1 MLPGRTVLLLFTFLI
16 LSATGLAH
24 AGFFDQL
31 VNDAKK
37 TIEDSIQNTTSG
49 TPDNHSGVATG
60 DHSVAES
67 QAGQSNSATSVNTV
81 QAVYDK
87 SQVREIQ
94 QGLNS
99 IGYNAGTPDGLYGSG
114 TRQAIESFQL
124 DTGLVADGK
133 PSSTLLAQ
141 IKDRQMDSPAAAAS
155 GGSAYRPDSPQ
166 ELGRAAYRAT
176 LHYHPEVLDDEK
188 WLKDSAYRL
197 FPEESVSFTGNE
209 FAWQKNKAAMKQKI
223 LNQIDN
229 PPLTLTA
236 SWLNQSGGY
245 LVVGNYD
252 FDKKGF
258 KILSAKISPPGV
270 GDNRPY
276 TGKLLKAIRSKGWLP
291 VPQDKAEKIAT
302 TGNRRLYGEFD
313 FTITGAKK
321 YLLKGE
327 IKLLSEFS
335 IEKIGFYSLQ
345 NQKYDYV
352 GTLDIPDIAEKKTET
367 APAPQSQKT
376 GSAGKIVQQPQPV
389 EKTAPVKEK
398 VEEKPAAV
406 AESVPADPY
415 SRANSGQAFG
425 PDVVNIRLGMT
436 LEQAENEISQ
446 RKEIM
451 KIINGRPPR
460 PFASARMFVLKPG
473 DEFIGLMTL
482 NTPHGERIASINRT
496 VYFDPENSPSQTAVV
511 SSIEKKYGTPS
522 YKYDSAGQFNRT
534 WLTDSNNKLFTST
547 GSELRGCEDTFS
559 GSGRDVWLDNGQY
572 YQWTMPWRERQF
584 MGVRNGQS
592 VANLKESEDK
602 NVFGCGPANKVSYSE
617 NGGMLTGPSL
627 NIQVYDPAWVIAEYR
642 KSERKEVSEGVK
654 DLDL

>member
-1 MLPGRTVLLLFTFLI
+1 MLPRRTVLLFFTFSI
-16 LSATGLAH
+16 LSMTGLAH

-37 TIEDSIQNTTSG
+37 TVEDTIQNSNGDTSNNHNGVETSG
-49 TPDNHSGVATG
+49 
-60 DHSVAES
+60 HSVTDS
-67 QAGQSNSATSVNTV
+67 QAGQPKSTTSGNTV
-81 QAVYDK
+81 HTVYDK

-99 IGYNAGTPDGLYGSG
+99 LGYNAGTPDGLYGQG
-114 TRQAIESFQL
+114 TRQAIESFQH
-124 DTGLVADGK
+124 DNGLVADGK

-141 IKDRQMDSPAAAAS
+141 IKDKQKKSPAAAAP
-155 GGSAYRPDSPQ
+155 GGAASMPESPQ

-176 LHYHPEVLDDEK
+176 LHYHPEVLGDET
-188 WLKDSAYRL
+188 WLKNSAYKL

-223 LNQIDN
+223 LNEIDN

-236 SWLNQSGGY
+236 SWSNQSGGY

-258 KILSAKISPPGV
+258 KILSAKISPSGV

-276 TGKLLKAIRSKGWLP
+276 TERLLAAIRSKGWLP
-291 VPQDKAEKIAT
+291 VPQDKAEKIASA
-302 TGNRRLYGEFD
+302 GMRRLYSKFD

-321 YLLKGE
+321 YLHKGE
-327 IKLLSEFS
+327 IKLLSEFR
-335 IEKIGFYSLQ
+335 IDKIGFYSFQ
-345 NQKYDYV
+345 NQQYDYV
-352 GTLDIPDIAEKKTET
+352 ATLDIPDIAEKKTET
-367 APAPQSQKT
+367 ALAPQSKKT
-376 GSAGKIVQQPQPV
+376 EPASEIVKLPQTV
-389 EKTAPVKEK
+389 EKSAPVKEK
-398 VEEKPAAV
+398 VDEKSAAV

-436 LEQAENEISQ
+436 LEQAEKEISQ

-451 KIINGRPPR
+451 KVINGRPPR
-460 PFASARMFVLKPG
+460 PFARARMFVLKPG

-482 NTPHGERIASINRT
+482 KTPHGERIASINRT
-496 VYFDPENSPSQTAVV
+496 VYFDPENSPSQTAIV

-522 YKYDSAGQFNRT
+522 YKYDSVGQFNRS
-534 WLTDSNNKLFTST
+534 WLTDSNNKLYEST
-547 GSELRGCEDTFS
+547 GSKLRGCENTFS
-559 GSGRDVWLDNGQY
+559 GSARDVWLDGGQY

-592 VANLKESEDK
+592 VADLEESEDE
-602 NVFGCGPANKVSYSE
+602 NIFGCGPANKVRYSE

-627 NIQVYDPAWVIAEYR
+627 NIHVYDPAWVIAEYR
-642 KSERKEVSEGVK
+642 KSERKEASEGAAG
-654 DLDL
+654 LDL